1 MPVFVTKAS
10 GESEPFDVEKI
21 RKTCERAGASKAV
34 ASRVAATVE
43 KKVYDGIPTKKILEL
58 ILKELD
64 RQEPHVAARYDLKGA
79 IMRLGPAGFVFEQLV
94 AELLHDYG
102 YQTAVDETVRGACI
116 YHEIDVVA
124 RSRDELAAIEA
135 KYHNA
140 PGIFTGAKD
149 ALYVWARYLDLQEGA
164 KKKLCPAFNSIWLV
178 TNTKFSSDA
187 TTYAECKG
195 LKLLGWKHPD
205 DRNLRS
211 MLEEKKL
218 YPITVMRTLD
228 PDSLQKLSEAQLM
241 FCKDL
246 VNEGIEDLNKM
257 TGITPKKLRALQ
269 AEAKLICGAE

>member
-1 MPVFVTKAS
+1 MPIFVTKAS
-10 GESEPFDVEKI
+10 GEREPFDAGKI
-21 RKTCERAGASKAV
+21 RMTCERAGASKAV
-34 ASRVAATVE
+34 ALKVAAAVE
-43 KKVYDGIPTKKILEL
+43 KKAYDGIPTKEVLEL

-64 RQEPHVAARYDLKGA
+64 QQQPHVAARYDLKGA
-79 IMRLGPAGFVFEQLV
+79 IMRMGPAGFVFEQLV
-94 AELLHDYG
+94 AELLHEYG
-102 YQTAVDETVRGACI
+102 YQTVVDEVVRGACI
-116 YHEIDVVA
+116 THEIDVIA
-124 RSRDELAAIEA
+124 RKGDELAAIEA

-149 ALYVWARYLDLQEGA
+149 ALYVWARYLDLQDGA
-164 KKKLCPAFNSIWLV
+164 KKKLCPNFNSMWLV

-195 LKLLGWKHPD
+195 LKLLGWKYPEKQ
-205 DRNLRS
+205 NLRS

-257 TGITPKKLRALQ
+257 TGITPKKLRTLQ
-269 AEAKLICGAE
+269 EEAVRICGPE